1 MFALKV
7 AAIPK
12 HKFNRQ
18 FNRQIAKWV
27 ALALCS
33 LVFFGLSGCK
43 SVKTTEA
50 GTVGVDRSQRMS
62 SMVSESQLRQGA
74 SQAYREVL
82 DKEAA
87 KGNVNSD
94 VVLTERVRAI
104 ARRIIPA
111 TNVFRA
117 DAPRWQWE
125 VNVIRS
131 DELNAW
137 CMPGGKIA
145 IYTGIITR
153 LNLNDDEIAAIMGHE
168 IAHALREHARERAS
182 EQMGL
187 SVVAAGAGIATG
199 NKAVMDATN
208 IALQATFGLPHSRL
222 HEQEADR
229 VGIELAARAGYD
241 PRAAITLW
249 QKMASQAGAKGPQW
263 LSTHPSPQSRI
274 QDLTAYGAKVQPL
287 YDAARTGQPPTKR

>member
-1 MFALKV
+1 MNKFLISIACVSAL
-7 AAIPK
+7 
-12 HKFNRQ
+12 
-18 FNRQIAKWV
+18 
-27 ALALCS
+27 S
-33 LVFFGLSGCK
+33 LSACQ
-43 SVKTTEA
+43 SVKTTQA
-50 GTVGVDRSQRMS
+50 GTVGVDRTQRMS
-62 SMVSESQLRQGA
+62 SMVSETQLRQGA
-74 SQAYREVL
+74 VQAYREVL
-82 DKEAA
+82 SKEAA
-87 KGNVNSD
+87 SGNVNSD
-94 VVLTERVRAI
+94 LVLTERVRAI
-104 ARRIIPA
+104 ARRIIPV

-117 DAPRWQWE
+117 DAPAWQWE

-131 DELNAW
+131 DALNAW

-153 LNLNDDEIAAIMGHE
+153 LNLSDDEIAAIMGHE

-187 SVVAAGAGIATG
+187 SIVAAGAGVATG

-208 IALQATFGLPHSRL
+208 LALQATFGLPHSRL

-274 QDLTAYGAKVQPL
+274 QDLGVYGARVQPL
-287 YDAARTGQPPTKR
+287 YEATRSSSAPTKR

>member
-1 MFALKV
+1 MIALKV

-12 HKFNRQ
+12 PKFNRQ
-18 FNRQIAKWV
+18 FNRQNAKWV
-27 ALALCS
+27 ALALCL
-33 LVFFGLSGCK
+33 LVFVGLSGCK

>member
-1 MFALKV
+1 MINASLNTRAHQKSRIHV
-7 AAIPK
+7 A
-12 HKFNRQ
+12 KF
-18 FNRQIAKWV
+18 IS
-27 ALALCS
+27 LGLCS
-33 LVFFGLSGCK
+33 IALIGLAGCK
-43 SVKTTEA
+43 SVQTTQA

-62 SMVSESQLRQGA
+62 SMVSEAQLRQGA
-74 SQAYREVL
+74 AQAYREIL
-82 DKEAA
+82 DKESA

-104 ARRIIPA
+104 SRRLIPA

-117 DAPRWQWE
+117 DAPSWQWE

-131 DELNAW
+131 DEMNAW

-153 LNLNDDEIAAIMGHE
+153 LNLNDDEVAAIMGHE

-187 SVVAAGAGIATG
+187 SVVVAGAGIATG
-199 NKAVMDATN
+199 SKAVMDMTN
-208 IALQATFGLPHSRL
+208 LALQATFGLPHSRL

-229 VGIELAARAGYD
+229 VGVELAARAGYD

-249 QKMASQAGAKGPQW
+249 QKMASQSDAKGPQW
-263 LSTHPSPQSRI
+263 LSTHPSPENRI
-274 QDLTAYGAKVQPL
+274 QDLTTYGAKVQPL
-287 YDAARTGQPPTKR
+287 YEAARKGLPPPKR

>member
-1 MFALKV
+1 MNAIKLIPSSISTLKSRFARASIV
-7 AAIPK
+7 GVSIIAA
-12 HKFNRQ
+12 
-18 FNRQIAKWV
+18 A
-27 ALALCS
+27 AMT
-33 LVFFGLSGCK
+33 GCQ
-43 SVKTTEA
+43 SVKTTQS
-50 GTVGVDRSQRMS
+50 GTVGVDRAQRMS

-74 SQAYREVL
+74 SQAYGEVL
-82 DKEAA
+82 DKESA

-117 DAPRWQWE
+117 DAPSWQWE

-153 LNLNDDEIAAIMGHE
+153 LNLSDDEIAAIMGHE

-199 NKAVMDATN
+199 SKAVMDMTSL
-208 IALQATFGLPHSRL
+208 ALQTTVGLPHSRL

-229 VGIELAARAGYD
+229 VGIELSARAGYD

-249 QKMASQAGAKGPQW
+249 QKMASQGGSKSPQW
-263 LSTHPSPQSRI
+263 LSTHPSPQSRM
-274 QDLTAYGAKVQPL
+274 QDLTTFGAKVQPL
-287 YDAARTGQPPTKR
+287 YEAARNGQPPPKR

>member
-1 MFALKV
+1 MITTTFSTHPNQKLNKRITQL
-7 AAIPK
+7 AA
-12 HKFNRQ
+12 
-18 FNRQIAKWV
+18 V
-27 ALALCS
+27 GLCALA
-33 LVFFGLSGCK
+33 VIGTTGCK
-43 SVKTTEA
+43 SVKTTQA

-74 SQAYREVL
+74 AQAYREVL
-82 DKEAA
+82 DKESA

-104 ARRIIPA
+104 SRRLIPA

-117 DAPRWQWE
+117 DAPNWQWE

-199 NKAVMDATN
+199 SKAVMDMTSL
-208 IALQATFGLPHSRL
+208 ALQTTFGLPHSRL

-229 VGIELAARAGYD
+229 LGIELAARAGYD

-263 LSTHPSPQSRI
+263 LSTHPSPQTRM
-274 QDLTAYGAKVQPL
+274 QDLTTYGAKVQPL
-287 YDAARTGQPPTKR
+287 YEAARSGQPPPKR